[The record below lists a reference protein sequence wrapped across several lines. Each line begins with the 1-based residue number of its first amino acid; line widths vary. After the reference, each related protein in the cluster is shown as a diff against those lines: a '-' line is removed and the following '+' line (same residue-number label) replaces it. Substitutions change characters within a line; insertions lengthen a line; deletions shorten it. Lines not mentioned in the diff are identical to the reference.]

1 MTEQSLALDSE
12 LFRELVDPDLSH
24 VSPRLWPGVR
34 DEARAIVSAG
44 YCSSLS
50 THRVLISVKP
60 AFTVRNLLNRR
71 LRGGAGSVDDGRFVR
86 VDVYAHGRH
95 LEEGFDSQS
104 PPKRFSLH
112 CEIETL
118 RCRVQPSA
126 TPRQPVPRIG
136 NDSGHV
142 LTGIAA
148 LHDNSQQC

>member
-1 MTEQSLALDSE
+1 MKRGPSL
-12 LFRELVDPDLSH
+12 
-24 VSPRLWPGVR
+24 
-34 DEARAIVSAG
+34 
-44 YCSSLS
+44 
-50 THRVLISVKP
+50 VLG
-60 AFTVRNLLNRR
+60 NLLNCR
-71 LRGGAGSVDDGRFVR
+71 LRGGAGSVDDGGFVR

-136 NDSGHV
+136 NDPGHV
-142 LTGIAA
+142 LTDIAA

>member
-1 MTEQSLALDSE
+1 M
-12 LFRELVDPDLSH
+12 
-24 VSPRLWPGVR
+24 
-34 DEARAIVSAG
+34 
-44 YCSSLS
+44 
-50 THRVLISVKP
+50 
-60 AFTVRNLLNRR
+60 
-71 LRGGAGSVDDGRFVR
+71 R

-136 NDSGHV
+136 NDPGHV
-142 LTGIAA
+142 LTGITL
-148 LHDNSQQC
+148 LHDNSQQCRSTNATTATHTRSCHALGWPRTDPSQPIDRHYSSA